1 MIRVTETHQVKGH
14 SVDRILITGAS
25 GAIGG
30 FLRTRLA
37 RPDRVLRLL
46 DVVPPAGGDRIE
58 TVTGSVTD
66 PDVLAAACDGVSA
79 VLHLGGHSREH
90 TWADILATNIDGTHA
105 VLAAAAAAGVGR
117 VVLASS
123 NHAAGYRTVGED
135 GPDGLRADSSPRPD
149 TYYGVS
155 KAAMEALGA
164 LYHHRFGMDVICL
177 RIGNCAPEPLDERAL
192 SIWLS
197 PDDAG
202 RLFEACLTAPAP
214 GYRIVW
220 GVSANT
226 RGCCSLREAAELGYR
241 PRDDAER
248 FADRVAGGRVD
259 TPAGPVFLGGP
270 FTRTPLGVPN

>member
-1 MIRVTETHQVKGH
+1 MDRV
-14 SVDRILITGAS
+14 LITGAS

-46 DVVPPAGGDRIE
+46 DVVPPAGGDGLE

-66 PDVLAAACDGVSA
+66 PEVMAAACDGVSA
-79 VLHLGGHSREH
+79 VVHLGGHSKERA
-90 TWADILATNIDGTHA
+90 WADILATNIDGTHT
-105 VLAAAAAAGVGR
+105 VLAAAHAAGVGR

-123 NHAAGYRTVGED
+123 NHAVGYRTIGED
-135 GPDGLRADSSPRPD
+135 GPDGLRADSPPRPD

-177 RIGNCAPEPLDERAL
+177 RIGTCAPEPPDERAL
-192 SIWLS
+192 ATWLS

-202 RLFEACLTAPAP
+202 RLFEACLTAAAP
-214 GYRIVW
+214 GYRVVW
-220 GVSANT
+220 GISANT
-226 RGCCSLREAAELGYR
+226 RRCCSPREAAALGYR

-248 FADRVAGGRVD
+248 FAERVAGGRVD
-259 TPAGPVFLGGP
+259 PSAGPVLLGGP
-270 FTRTPLGVPN
+270 FTTTPLGEPN

>member
-1 MIRVTETHQVKGH
+1 ME
-14 SVDRILITGAS
+14 RILITGAS

-46 DVVPPAGGDRIE
+46 DVVPPAGGDQVE
-58 TVTGSVTD
+58 PVTGSVTD
-66 PDVLAAACDGVSA
+66 PDAVAAACADVSA
-79 VLHLGGHSREH
+79 VVHLGGHSREQA
-90 TWADILATNIDGTHA
+90 WDDILTTNIDGTHT
-105 VLAAAAAAGVGR
+105 VLAAAQAAGVGR

-123 NHAAGYRTVGED
+123 NHAAGFRTVGED

-164 LYHHRFGMDVICL
+164 LYHHRFGMDVLCL
-177 RIGNCAPEPLDERAL
+177 RIGTCAPRPPDERAL
-192 SIWLS
+192 STWLS

-202 RLFEACLTAPAP
+202 RLVEACLTAPSP

-220 GVSANT
+220 GISANT
-226 RGCCSLREAAELGYR
+226 RRVCSLREAAELGYL

-248 FADRVAGGRVD
+248 FAPDLAGGR
-259 TPAGPVFLGGP
+259 AGPPTGPVPLGGP
-270 FTRTPLGVPN
+270 FTTTPLGLPN